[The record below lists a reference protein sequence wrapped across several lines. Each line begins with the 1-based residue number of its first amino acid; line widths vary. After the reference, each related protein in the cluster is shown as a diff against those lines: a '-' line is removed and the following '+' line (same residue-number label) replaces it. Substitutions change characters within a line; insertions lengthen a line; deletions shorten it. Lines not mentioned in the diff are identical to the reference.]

1 MKKARCIKC
10 GWQIEYD
17 IVDEVYTYKEDD
29 LVVKYKGKK
38 AICKKCNNELSVDEI
53 DDYNQEQFEKVY
65 KETNNIITIEEI
77 ENIIEKYSREASELS
92 IILGFGEQIIDR
104 YLKGYIPTTENS
116 KCLREVLNS
125 PKYYYDMLTKN
136 SNLIPKS
143 AFEQSKERCKVL
155 LER

>member
-29 LVVKYKGKK
+29 LVVKYKCKK
-38 AICKKCNNELSVDEI
+38 AICKKCNNELFVDEI

-77 ENIIEKYSREASELS
+77 KNIIEKYSIEASELS
-92 IILGFGEQIIDR
+92 IILGFDEQIIDR
-104 YLKGYIPTTENS
+104 YLKGYIPTFENS
-116 KCLREVLNS
+116 KCLRKMLIS
-125 PKYYYDMLTKN
+125 PKDYYDILLKN
-136 SNLIPKS
+136 SNLISISSFEKS
-143 AFEQSKERCKVL
+143 KQKCEEL
-155 LER
+155 LEK